1 MLTVLDEVE
10 RSALNGLQPQ
20 AAAVATAVK
29 PVAKPAVRSTGRVEK
44 VSFPNAVTTASLAKV
59 LRAWLAKG
67 GPDDDHH
74 TLASLSRMSG
84 VSTRKMRSILAEQY
98 ETTKE
103 EIADRICAAIDRVD
117 LFYALEFVTD
127 GRANKQQKTSC
138 V

>member
-1 MLTVLDEVE
+1 MDDILEVLDEVE
-10 RSALNGLQPQ
+10 RSALDLE
-20 AAAVATAVK
+20 ASRAVAVAVAPAPVSRQKTA
-29 PVAKPAVRSTGRVEK
+29 RSVP
-44 VSFPNAVTTASLAKV
+44 SFPNAVTTASLAKV
-59 LRAWLAKG
+59 MRAWLAKG